1 MTTVNNPAPIS
12 WAPSQWWDGQDG
24 EWSSFDLRVGTPEQT
39 VRVFPSTAGSA
50 TWVVRPGGC
59 EPPSQECT
67 ASRGGLFDQNR
78 SSTWN
83 ELGPYT
89 LALEQNL
96 GRKGSGVFGLD
107 TLSLGLTNTT
117 GGPTLDSQ
125 IIAGI
130 ETEKWYN
137 GILGLQQQP
146 MNLSDFSD
154 SQPTV
159 LSTLRAKNLIP
170 SLSWAYTA
178 GAHYRSK
185 GSFGSLTFGGSDLSK
200 YIPTNVSFT
209 LAPDVGRDLVVGI
222 KSITSTFVN
231 GSVSSLLPSPTLA
244 FIDSTVPYL
253 YLPEDACKAFETELG
268 LVYNEEN
275 NLYFVDEAL
284 HQTLLN
290 INPQF
295 TFRLGNDKLSEPSVD
310 VTLPYASFDLVM
322 TPPMRENA
330 TSYFP
335 LRRGNDSQITLGRA
349 FLQEAYVMV
358 DYDRQNFTVAQ
369 AVFDDTA
376 QPNIVPI
383 PWNATATPSNDK
395 GLSREAIIGIGTGSA
410 VFFLLAAIIGVL
422 AMLRRRKRRNRRAM
436 TDVVPDTDDSPEIK
450 PFSYTSIQEIGHQS
464 MPEMHDT
471 GYLELLNGSAP
482 SGSDKVLNE
491 LADGTQTPPCELL
504 VPPTPYIHELA
515 SSGLSISPSST
526 SRDRNGSSRD
536 YVTPDSSAESVL
548 PHTTGS
554 PHTSQNTLS
563 SRIGTE
569 QPIVKPAQ
577 VPKQININ
585 KALPQEPLGN
595 MPHYGDYPS
604 PRSRFSVEVP
614 APAYKR
620 KRPPLAR
627 QDMSETRKPLA
638 PSNSYTTIFDVE
650 EYQDK
655 ASANKSPHGSF

>member
-1 MTTVNNPAPIS
+1 MVTIR
-12 WAPSQWWDGQDG
+12 DGLDG

-39 VRVFPSTAGSA
+39 VRVLPSTAGSA

-59 EPPSQECT
+59 EPPSLECSE
-67 ASRGGLFDQNR
+67 SRGGLFDQNR

-83 ELGPYT
+83 ELSLYT

-96 GRKGSGVFGLD
+96 GRNESGVFGLD

-130 ETEKWYN
+130 EIETWYN
-137 GILGLQQQP
+137 GIVGLQQQP

-154 SQPTV
+154 SQPSL
-159 LSTLRAKNLIP
+159 LSTLRAKDLIP

-185 GSFGSLTFGGSDLSK
+185 GSFGSLTFGGSDLSR
-200 YIPTNVSFT
+200 YTPTNVSFT
-209 LAPDVGRDLVVGI
+209 LAPDIGRDLVVGI

-268 LVYNEEN
+268 LVYNEKY
-275 NLYFVDEAL
+275 NLYFLDEAL

-310 VTLPYASFDLVM
+310 ITLPYASFDLVAK
-322 TPPMRENA
+322 PPLQPNA
-330 TSYFP
+330 TTYFP

-358 DYDRQNFTVAQ
+358 DYERQNFTVAQ
-369 AVFDDTA
+369 ALFDDTA
-376 QPNIVPI
+376 QSKIVPI
-383 PWNATATPSNDK
+383 PWNATAAPSNDT
-395 GLSREAIIGIGTGSA
+395 GFSREATIGISTGSA
-410 VFFLLAAIIGVL
+410 VFVLLAIIIGVL
-422 AMLRRRKRRNRRAM
+422 AMLRRRKRRDRHAM
-436 TDVVPDTDDSPEIK
+436 TDVAHDSEDSPEIR

-471 GYLELLNGSAP
+471 GYLELLNGSAI

-504 VPPTPYIHELA
+504 VPPTPNVHELA
-515 SSGLSISPSST
+515 SSGSSTSPSST
-526 SRDRNGSSRD
+526 SQDRNGSSGD
-536 YVTPDSSAESVL
+536 YVTQDSSAESVL

-554 PHTSQNTLS
+554 PHTTQDTLS
-563 SRIGTE
+563 THSGTE

-577 VPKQININ
+577 VPKQINVN
-585 KALPQEPLGN
+585 KTLPQEPLGN

-620 KRPPLAR
+620 NRPPLAR
-627 QDMSETRKPLA
+627 QNMSETGEPLA
-638 PSNSYTTIFDVE
+638 PSKSYTTIFDIE